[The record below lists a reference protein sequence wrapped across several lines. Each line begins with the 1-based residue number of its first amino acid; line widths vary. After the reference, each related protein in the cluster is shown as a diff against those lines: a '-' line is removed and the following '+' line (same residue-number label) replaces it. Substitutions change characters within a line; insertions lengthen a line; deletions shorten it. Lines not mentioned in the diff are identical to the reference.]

1 MFTIKPFITELLINI
16 TISPMI
22 INFTTWTRLNW
33 KLWSTFTRVLESSR
47 DPRLNLHL
55 HRVLN
60 MTKARTKYD
69 LYSRGIIHNI
79 IQIILSVLT
88 VSHVRPCFYCCWY
101 FYNGPLLHFCEHK
114 SDFCLHFPDYA
125 AMIKHCCFT
134 S

>member
-22 INFTTWTRLNW
+22 INFTTWTRLNC
-33 KLWSTFTRVLESSR
+33 KLWATFTRVLESSR
-47 DPRLNLHL
+47 EIPGWIYIYIEFWTWRKPEQ
-55 HRVLN
+55 N
-60 MTKARTKYD
+60 MIYIVVEWYTISFK
-69 LYSRGIIHNI
+69 LYFLR
-79 IQIILSVLT
+79 
-88 VSHVRPCFYCCWY
+88 SHVRPCFYCCWY